1 MAGQEQEDW
10 TTLSDYLNWGGKTS
24 KEKLAK
30 LATTAP
36 LTAEVQS
43 AEQMKAALEAIVPAY
58 KSDAERREK
67 LLLAAETGGK
77 RQAAEQLIQ
86 ETRGFETGTGASSGL
101 GRRRAAEVLMEQQQI
116 AAARAAEMPAST
128 LADLEQTTLG
138 QMQALP
144 SLMAG
149 RAEKLASYID
159 QLMSVDEADRANQID
174 NWIALEAGQDD
185 PDVWMVYSLNNI
197 RPGGGSQYWNDWV
210 EQNTPPTAVA

>member
-1 MAGQEQEDW
+1 MGGQGMAPPAGA
-10 TTLSDYLNWGGKTS
+10 GGGPNVS

-30 LATTAP
+30 LAKHAP

-58 KSDAERREK
+58 KSDAERSNQ

-86 ETRGFETGTGASSGL
+86 ETRGFETGRGVRAGL
-101 GRRRAAEVLMEQQQI
+101 GRQSAAEVLMAQQQI

-144 SLMAG
+144 SLMG
-149 RAEKLASYID
+149 SRAEKLASYID
-159 QLMSVDEADRANQID
+159 QLMSVDEADRASQVD

-197 RPGGGSQYWNDWV
+197 RPGGALPYWNDWV
-210 EQNTPPTAVA
+210 EQNTPAAYA